1 MSEYTDGP
9 ADQPWEIDGTGFTF
23 RYVQRRGFTQRSQ
36 DPHYE
41 RHYTV
46 EDQDQAEHLAA
57 RLNDLDTARA
67 RIALLEARLAALCGA
82 VERQASD
89 HAYKAGL
96 GVSEWEAMLYTT
108 TLEAL
113 TAAREVLG

>member
-82 VERQASD
+82 VEAERTVMDTTPDDVRNRLYLA
-89 HAYKAGL
+89 AY
-96 GVSEWEAMLYTT
+96 EATK
-108 TLEAL
+108 
-113 TAAREVLG
+113 AAREVLG